1 MRADYATPKGLFS
14 NDRQYLVPLFQ
25 RSYAW
30 GLKEW
35 KTLWQDVRLLPDLDD
50 SRQHYIGAVVMY
62 PTAATPT
69 GVNKYAIID
78 GQQRLT
84 TLFIVLVALRDVAR
98 QLGHAHLADR
108 LTDNHLLNKYAALP
122 ERHKLLPNQT
132 DRLGL
137 RQLTD
142 AAPGVEVQPGRVAEA
157 YEFFRGKIVEWV
169 AGQAARADD
178 LARLVL
184 DRLSLVSIT
193 LDDNDDPY
201 VVFESLNAKGLR
213 LTAADLIRN
222 YLFMRILPDEQEQL
236 SQQYWQ
242 PMQEQLGE
250 RLTQFVWHY
259 LMRHGGNVPKSD
271 VYFSFKK
278 STEHRPVPEILQE
291 LSRYAPTY
299 ARLLDPARE
308 TDRPAVQ
315 AALRRLHRTGLTVAY
330 PLILRLYDKVR
341 HGQAPETML
350 LDVLVLL
357 ENYSLRGF
365 MAQRGTGGSN
375 KSMQTLAARTNAL
388 DGQPAALLDDVRRYL
403 ATQNY
408 PSDKEV
414 WDALLHKPLY
424 HHAGERNVRT
434 KLVLE
439 TLETDLNPNEPVV
452 ADGLTIEHI
461 MPQTLTAA
469 WHADLG
475 PESVRDHQTL
485 LHTLGNLTLTGYNA
499 ELSNAPFAAKRT
511 GFAGSNLSL
520 NAELAAESV
529 WDGAAIRRRGAR
541 LAEDVLRRWP
551 ALNPEPAAD
560 GSGSASG
567 RAASVRPKAV
577 RLQGQRLPVR
587 TWVEVAV
594 VTLRALAAAQP
605 ELLAVLALRRPTYL
619 SQQPSLLRSAAQVRE
634 PWHYEGHNSADGHRR
649 FCRFALEQA
658 GFAEADW
665 AVETLDA
672 DGN

>member
-1 MRADYATPKGLFS
+1 MKADYATPKGLFS

-30 GLKEW
+30 GIKEW
-35 KTLWQDVRLLPDLDD
+35 KTLWQDVRLLPELDET
-50 SRQHYIGAVVMY
+50 RQHYIGAVVMY

-98 QLGHAHLADR
+98 QMGHAHLADR

-142 AAPGVEVQPGRVAEA
+142 AALGVVVQPGRVAEA
-157 YEFFRGKIVEWV
+157 YGFFQGKITEWV
-169 AGQAARADD
+169 AGQVARADE

-222 YLFMRILPDEQEQL
+222 YLFMRIPPDEQEQL
-236 SQQYWQ
+236 NAHYWQ
-242 PMQEQLGE
+242 PMQDQLGE
-250 RLTQFVWHY
+250 QLTQFVWHY

-278 STEHRPVPEILQE
+278 ATERRLVPEILQE

-299 ARLLDPARE
+299 ARLLEPARE
-308 TDRPAVQ
+308 IERPAVQ

-341 HGQAPETML
+341 HGQAPEAML

-388 DGQPAALLDDVRRYL
+388 DGHPEALLDDVRRYL
-403 ATQNY
+403 AGQNY

-414 WDALLHKPLY
+414 WDALLNKPLY

-439 TLETDLNPNEPVV
+439 TLETDLNPHETVV
-452 ADGLTIEHI
+452 SDGLTIEHV
-461 MPQTLTAA
+461 MPQTLTPA

-475 PESVRDHQTL
+475 SESVRDHQTL
-485 LHTLGNLTLTGYNA
+485 LHTLGNLTLTGYNS
-499 ELSNAPFAAKRT
+499 ELSNAPFATKRA
-511 GFAGSNLSL
+511 GFASSNLSL
-520 NAELAAESV
+520 NAELATESG

-541 LAEDVLRRWP
+541 LAERILRRWP
-551 ALNPEPAAD
+551 ALSLELAVDESN
-560 GSGSASG
+560 SAPS
-567 RAASVRPKAV
+567 RAASIRPKAV
-577 RLQGQRLPVR
+577 HWQGQRLPVR

-594 VTLRALAAAQP
+594 VTLRALAVAQP
-605 ELLAVLALRRPTYL
+605 DLLVALAQRRPTYL
-619 SQQPSLLRSAAQVRE
+619 SQQSDLLRSAAFVQGG
-634 PWHYEGHNSADGHRR
+634 WYYEGHNSADGHRR
-649 FCRFALEQA
+649 FCRFSLEEG
-658 GFAEADW
+658 GFAELEW
-665 AVETLDA
+665 AVETA
-672 DGN
+672 NTDGN